1 MISVPPGG
9 AGHFLNQYLNQID
22 NNLYLDNSDLMINV
36 IAQMDLEYQ
45 SRNTFAVRYIHSP
58 SLGGEI
64 LTVTI
69 GRKFLF
75 FIIIVLT
82 PGVLL
87 KVIIV
92 VPTHLA
98 ILASAHTILGVNPHL
113 GGACRIT

>member
-1 MISVPPGG
+1 MISAPPGG

-22 NNLYLDNSDLMINV
+22 NNLDNSDLMINV
-36 IAQMDLEYQ
+36 IAKMDLEYQ

-75 FIIIVLT
+75 FIIIVL
-82 PGVLL
+82 V
-87 KVIIV
+87 
-92 VPTHLA
+92 
-98 ILASAHTILGVNPHL
+98 SY
-113 GGACRIT
+113 